1 MTLRRAIR
9 DESGV
14 ALGLAIIMV
23 VVVGVMGAGL
33 LTVVAA
39 DLDSI
44 LAANDGQRAF
54 EMAEAGVEVAR
65 ARLAE
70 DPAVEQWSSGEL
82 RPDDV
87 DRGSVSVDVER
98 RDDAFVATSTGTY
111 GGATRKVEATFVM
124 ADGSPKLQRWR
135 ELYE

>member
-14 ALGLAIIMV
+14 ALGLAVIMV

-54 EMAEAGVEVAR
+54 EMAEAGLVVAG
-65 ARLAE
+65 ARLTQ
-70 DPAVEQWSSGEL
+70 DPAVGRWSSGEL

-98 RDDAFVATSTGTY
+98 HDDAFVATSTGTY
-111 GGATRKVEATFVM
+111 GSATRKVEATFVM
-124 ADGSPKLQRWR
+124 ADGSPKLQLWR